1 MGNQF
6 PDRNGAGLEMGG
18 PSRQLRDY
26 SYSIKRSCF
35 GKKKWSYFFF
45 NVEKICTR
53 FDARGDALLV
63 SELVKPR
70 DGSGGRGPGWGSCAV
85 PAGPRAAPD
94 LARRGPATSCT
105 RTGAS
110 CAAGSRAAGIHLG
123 ADWLAVRRRTWLAEC
138 SVNMIG

>member
-70 DGSGGRGPGWGSCAV
+70 DGSGGRWPGWGPV
-85 PAGPRAAPD
+85 PCRRGRAPRLTWHGAGRPPRARAQAP
-94 LARRGPATSCT
+94 AP
-105 RTGAS
+105 
-110 CAAGSRAAGIHLG
+110 RAFTPCLN
-123 ADWLAVRRRTWLAEC
+123 L
-138 SVNMIG
+138 VNVKFLEIIYIVF